1 MKKEGA
7 NEGMEHNRALQLH
20 TPQHIEERPAAVAAP
35 ASVEDKHVPKVFG
48 RWVKGIFGNRQAEGS
63 LKEALEEVIEEHLE
77 DGEQSISSEERDMLR
92 NMLLMGEL
100 SVSDVMIPRT
110 EIVAVEHDITL
121 TELKAVL
128 MEQRHTRMPVY
139 QGTLDRLQG
148 FIHLKDLV
156 PVLAGDEPFDI
167 DTVRRDILFVS
178 PSMKV
183 VDLLV
188 QMRQSG
194 HHMAIVVDEYGGTD
208 GLVTLEDLFEE
219 IVGEIQDEHD
229 DEEVGCELKRLSLSC
244 YESDARMPIEDLER
258 QLKIT
263 LRNGNDDGEEDY
275 DTLGGL
281 IYFRLGRIPA
291 RGEILNLEDTARL
304 EILEADPRRV
314 RKVKI
319 TLRKNVAQEGA
330 SSS

>member
-1 MKKEGA
+1 
-7 NEGMEHNRALQLH
+7 MEHRALK
-20 TPQHIEERPAAVAAP
+20 IDDDSAP
-35 ASVEDKHVPKVFG
+35 PPKVTVVAPPAEEKPIAQVFAK
-48 RWVKGIFGNRQAEGS
+48 WVKSIFGGKATEAT
-63 LKEALEEVIEEHLE
+63 LKQALEEVIEEHREEVGHSL
-77 DGEQSISSEERDMLR
+77 SSEERDMLR

-110 EIVAVEHDITL
+110 EIVAVEHEITL

-128 MEQRHTRMPVY
+128 LEQRHTRMPVY
-139 QGTLDRLQG
+139 KNTLDRLLG

-156 PVLAGDEPFDI
+156 PTLAGDEAFDI
-167 DTVRRDILFVS
+167 DKVMRDILFVS

-188 QMRQSG
+188 QMRLSG

-208 GLVTLEDLFEE
+208 GLVTMEDLFEE

-229 DEEVGCELKRLSLSC
+229 DEVPEQELKRVSLFC
-244 YESDARMPIEDLER
+244 YEADARMPIEELEQELNV
-258 QLKIT
+258 QL
-263 LRNGNDDGEEDY
+263 RDDDEDKDDY

-281 IYFRLGRIPA
+281 IFMRLGRVPA
-291 RGEILNLEDTARL
+291 RGEILNLDDTARL
-304 EILEADPRRV
+304 EILEADPRRI

-319 TLRKNVAQEGA
+319 TLRKNLHSDDALA
-330 SSS
+330 HH

>member
-1 MKKEGA
+1 
-7 NEGMEHNRALQLH
+7 METNRATRMSDITQTESKIAVV
-20 TPQHIEERPAAVAAP
+20 TPLPEE
-35 ASVEDKHVPKVFG
+35 KPKAQAFG
-48 RWVKGIFGNRQAEGS
+48 KWMKSIFGGKAGEAS
-63 LKEALEEVIEEHLE
+63 LKEALEEVIDGHAE
-77 DGEQSISSEERDMLR
+77 DGGEGMSIDERDMLR

-110 EIVAVEHDITL
+110 EIVAVEHEITL

-128 MEQRHTRMPVY
+128 LEQRHTRMPVY
-139 QGTLDRLQG
+139 KGTLDRLLG

-156 PVLAGDEPFDI
+156 PTLAGDEAFDI
-167 DTVRRDILFVS
+167 DKVMRDILFVS

-188 QMRQSG
+188 QMRLSG

-229 DEEVGCELKRLSLSC
+229 DEEIEQELKRISLFC
-244 YESDARMPIEDLER
+244 YEADARMPIEELEKE
-258 QLKIT
+258 LKVT
-263 LRNGNDDGEEDY
+263 LREDDEDEDDY

-281 IYFRLGRIPA
+281 IFLRLGRVPA
-291 RGEILNLEDTARL
+291 RGEVLNIDGTARL
-304 EILEADPRRV
+304 EIVEADPRRI

-319 TLRKNVAQEGA
+319 MLRKPMHSEDAAA
-330 SSS
+330 SV

>member
-1 MKKEGA
+1 
-7 NEGMEHNRALQLH
+7 MEQHRAIVL
-20 TPQHIEERPAAVAAP
+20 EEPRKTEIKLAAVAATVDEKP
-35 ASVEDKHVPKVFG
+35 ITHIVGK
-48 RWVKGIFGNRQAEGS
+48 WMKGIFGGRHQEAS

-100 SVSDVMIPRT
+100 TVSDVMIPRT
-110 EIVAVEHDITL
+110 EIVAVEHEITL

-128 MEQRHTRMPVY
+128 LEQRHTRMPVY
-139 QGTLDRLQG
+139 HGTLDRLLG

-156 PVLAGDEPFDI
+156 PALAGDEAFDI
-167 DTVRRDILFVS
+167 DKVMRDILFVS

-188 QMRQSG
+188 QMRLSG

-208 GLVTLEDLFEE
+208 GLVTMEDLFEE

-229 DEEVGCELKRLSLSC
+229 DEDAGTTFKRISLLG
-244 YESDARMPIEDLER
+244 YEADARIPIEELER
-258 QLKIT
+258 HLNIA
-263 LRNGNDDGEEDY
+263 LRDDDEDEDDY

-281 IYFRLGRIPA
+281 IFLRLGRIPA
-291 RGEILNLEDTARL
+291 RGEILNVDGVARF
-304 EILEADPRRV
+304 EILEADPRRI
-314 RKVKI
+314 RRVKI
-319 TLRKNVAQEGA
+319 TLRKPVHA
-330 SSS
+330 SDMAENS